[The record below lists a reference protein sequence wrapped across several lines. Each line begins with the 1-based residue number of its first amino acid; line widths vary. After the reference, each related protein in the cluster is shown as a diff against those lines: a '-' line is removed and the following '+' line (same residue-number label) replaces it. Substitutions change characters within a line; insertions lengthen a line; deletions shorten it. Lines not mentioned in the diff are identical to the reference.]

1 MEISKITD
9 GELKVLNVLW
19 KNKSTA
25 QGEAMKAA
33 EIVKILNTKVGW
45 NRNTTYTFINRLVEK
60 GIIKRSEPGFV
71 CEVLYTKEQISV
83 SEAREFIDKMFSGSL
98 KAMIASFLSSGYSE
112 KEITEVREMLA
123 RHKDGGSNSG

>member
-1 MEISKITD
+1 MDISKITD

-19 KNKSTA
+19 ENKSTTH
-25 QGEAMKAA
+25 GEAMKAT
-33 EIVKILNTKVGW
+33 EIVKILNNEIGW

-71 CEVLYTKEQISV
+71 CEVLYTKEQISA

-98 KAMIASFLSSGYSE
+98 KAMVASFLSSGCSE

-123 RHKDGGSNSG
+123 RHKDGGSK